1 MWIPWDVAMVERG
14 VCVWGGGGGGVN
26 ASVCGLEMRLHPCQF
41 VNK

>member
-14 VCVWGGGGGGVN
+14 VCVGGGGGVN